1 MKQLETS
8 PTVTRA
14 VPTITR
20 SSQGHLKPLK
30 IKDLQKFRDL
40 RLQDLEPTDLR
51 VISDIWIL

>member
-20 SSQGHLKPLK
+20 SSQGHLKQLK